1 MTQFLTFHFS
11 NTYENHFSQVN
22 EVLRRLNQYNLRI
35 NPDKCTW
42 ATVLVHLLGYEITPL
57 GYSVAPEKV
66 VSIDNWSY
74 PTTGKQMQ
82 KDLVFFNFF
91 RDVIPLYSRL
101 SQPLDRLRYVPD
113 FRSVWTFTHAKSYE
127 QLRAA
132 LHSRTILSFPDFTL
146 PFKVGTDASDRGL
159 GAVLYQDG
167 PTGPLYIAFA
177 ARSLTDAQ

>member
-1 MTQFLTFHFS
+1 M
-11 NTYENHFSQVN
+11 
-22 EVLRRLNQYNLRI
+22 
-35 NPDKCTW
+35 
-42 ATVLVHLLGYEITPL
+42 LVHLLGYEITPL

-82 KDLVFFNFF
+82 KHLGFFNFF

-101 SQPLDRLRYVPD
+101 SQPLDRLRSVPD
-113 FRSVWTFTHAKSYE
+113 LRSVWTSTHAKAYD

-177 ARSLTDAQ
+177 ARSLTDAERGQGYGATKRELVAVIFALAKFR